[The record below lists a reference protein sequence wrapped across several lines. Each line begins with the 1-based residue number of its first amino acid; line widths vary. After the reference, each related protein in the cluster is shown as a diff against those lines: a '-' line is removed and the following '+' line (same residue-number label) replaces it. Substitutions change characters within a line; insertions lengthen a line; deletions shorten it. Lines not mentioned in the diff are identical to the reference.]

1 MTRGRPPTGS
11 KIGQGGIIQRM
22 LKNSYFLRIFTFEL
36 FFIIISQ
43 ISWIDQ

>member
-22 LKNSYFLRIFTFEL
+22 LKNITFEKKNN
-36 FFIIISQ
+36 FFKE
-43 ISWIDQ
+43 

>member
-22 LKNSYFLRIFTFEL
+22 LKNIIFEKKNTFFERIIFL
-36 FFIIISQ
+36 S
-43 ISWIDQ
+43 

>member
-22 LKNSYFLRIFTFEL
+22 LKNIIFEKTLFLKNNFL
-36 FFIIISQ
+36 S
-43 ISWIDQ
+43 

>member
-22 LKNSYFLRIFTFEL
+22 LKNITFAKKKTIFKE
-36 FFIIISQ
+36 
-43 ISWIDQ
+43 